1 MKETIFKSVHEQL
14 GAKMVEFAGFICLYN
29 MKVCRLNIIM

>member
-14 GAKMVEFAGFICLYN
+14 GAKMVEFCRFLYAYT
-29 MKVCRLNIIM
+29 I